1 MLIIAPLDYERYA
14 VLVSPLLIPGV
25 LHAEAKQPPK
35 RVEQLRPVSP
45 ASSYSG
51 SQTNEVPK
59 NSGPRAV
66 DVQKSTPAHN
76 RVRPQRGPPA
86 TALSGVSRF
95 PSGSHSLVE
104 GQSPPSPQKVVG
116 LYEHPENTR
125 GTTMHISA

>member
-14 VLVSPLLIPGV
+14 VLVSPLLVPGV
-25 LHAEAKQPPK
+25 PKVEAKQPPK

-51 SQTNEVPK
+51 SQANEVSK

-66 DVQKSTPAHN
+66 DVQKSTLAHN
-76 RVRPQRGPPA
+76 RVRPQRGPPP
-86 TALSGVSRF
+86 TAPGGVSRF

-104 GQSPPSPQKVVG
+104 GQSPPRPQKVVE
-116 LYEHPENTR
+116 LYEHPENIR
-125 GTTMHISA
+125 GTVMRVSA